1 MAVLDHPAL
10 NDSDQS
16 RVWEGLFGAQTRA
29 QYFGNL
35 VQVLRKRQRYLTTGS
50 LILSSGA
57 AIALLTSSFPNYGWA
72 KGLLALASAI
82 LSAISLVSSNE
93 KNAIEAADLS
103 YRWNTLAIAYDQLW
117 SNMYEE
123 EAPAVLRTLQE
134 EEAKVSKSSTALP
147 NDVKLMT
154 EAEDNVTMHFA
165 SRLTA

>member
-1 MAVLDHPAL
+1 MAVLDQPAL
-10 NDSDQS
+10 NDFDQS
-16 RVWEGLFGAQTRA
+16 RVWEGLIGAQTRA

-35 VQVLRKRQRYLTTGS
+35 VQILRKRQRWLTTGS

-57 AIALLTSSFPNYGWA
+57 AIALLTASFPNYGWA

-103 YRWNTLAIAYDQLW
+103 YRWNTLAASYERLW

-123 EAPAVLRTLQE
+123 DAPSVLETLQE

-147 NDVKLMT
+147 NDVRLMA
-154 EAEDNVTMHFA
+154 EAQDNVTMHYT
-165 SRLTA
+165 SRLAA